1 MGLWEYR
8 YERNHV
14 RTYCGFHSI
23 LIFYSQRMDDME
35 KTDFF
40 GVSGAVK
47 FDKLGNRMSKVVV
60 EQLRSMFE
68 SLLKIS
74 STDI

>member
-8 YERNHV
+8 YERDYV
-14 RTYCGFHSI
+14 RLYWRFHSI
-23 LIFYSQRMDDME
+23 SILHSQRMDDME

-68 SLLKIS
+68 SLLRIS
-74 STDI
+74 SIDV

>member
-1 MGLWEYR
+1 
-8 YERNHV
+8 
-14 RTYCGFHSI
+14 
-23 LIFYSQRMDDME
+23 MDDME

-60 EQLRSMFE
+60 EQLRSKFNLFDFLCIYFLIFNF
-68 SLLKIS
+68 SRWFLS
-74 STDI
+74 SFGSF